1 MSVSSEQRHKDK
13 PFDLSALAGPQQ
25 IELSVPV
32 RLVDAVGIGGTT
44 GGRIDHRVHTIQG
57 VIEAV
62 WLEQVTTGELAAPF
76 LQKRRLSRGANHA
89 ADVVSGI
96 KGTAG
101 NLSSKGARAT
111 QHQNLHGAL
120 A

>member
-1 MSVSSEQRHKDK
+1 MGTEQGEKDE
-13 PFDLSALAGPQQ
+13 PFDVSTLAGAQQ
-25 IELSVPV
+25 IQLSVPV
-32 RLVDAVGIGGTT
+32 GLVDAVGIGGAT
-44 GGRIDHRVHTIQG
+44 GGGIDHSVDTIQG

-62 WLEQVTTGELAAPF
+62 GLQQVTAGQLATPL
-76 LQKRRLSRGANHA
+76 LQKGRLSRGPDHA
-89 ADVVSGI
+89 AHVMSGV

-101 NLSSKGARAT
+101 YLSSKGARAT